1 MELVSGRRE
10 AGAKLPRMLDPRR
23 GAGTSGR
30 LEARVEGGTLN
41 LRLGEQLE

>member
-10 AGAKLPRMLDPRR
+10 AGAKDAPRR

-30 LEARVEGGTLN
+30 LEARVEGG
-41 LRLGEQLE
+41 LE

>member
-1 MELVSGRRE
+1 VSGRRE
-10 AGAKLPRMLDPRR
+10 AGAKLPRMLDPRL

-30 LEARVEGGTLN
+30 LEEARAEGGTLN